1 MRTGA
6 CKFKATVLSQTRVDC
21 PLQVGNELLPHLEEF
36 KYVGVLIT
44 SCASSGRVQLPLG
57 LDKEL
62 ERSGTG
68 G

>member
-6 CKFKATVLSQTRVDC
+6 SKFKATVLSQTRVDC
-21 PLQVGNELLPHLEEF
+21 PLQVGNELLPHLEELED
-36 KYVGVLIT
+36 VGVLIT
-44 SCASSGRVQLPLG
+44 SCASSGCVQLPLG